1 MSLTGKDVAE
11 IARLLSESQFSSLD
25 LKLGSTKL
33 RIRRDGGGGSRGR
46 WVADED
52 ESSDETQ
59 PQGEAGVEP
68 PPSPPPS
75 GSAEP
80 ASEAG
85 AGPGAGEVDVPA
97 PLLGNYYA
105 APRPGEDPFVEVGD
119 RVEPD
124 TIIAIIEVMK
134 LMNSVRAGVSGTVTA
149 VLPENG
155 SAIEKGQAII
165 RVKVD

>member
-1 MSLTGKDVAE
+1 MTLTGKDVAE
-11 IARLLSESQFSSLD
+11 IARLLGESQFSSLD
-25 LKLGSTKL
+25 VQMEGFRL
-33 RIRRDGGGGSRGR
+33 RIRRDGGTGGGR
-46 WVADED
+46 WVTDEVED
-52 ESSDETQ
+52 EAGDE
-59 PQGEAGVEP
+59 PEPEGEAGVEP

-75 GSAEP
+75 GTAQAHGEP
-80 ASEAG
+80 SE
-85 AGPGAGEVDVPA
+85 GEVDVPA

-124 TIIAIIEVMK
+124 TVIAIIEVMK

-155 SAIEKGQAII
+155 AAIEKGQAII

>member
-11 IARLLSESQFSSLD
+11 IARMLGESQFSSLD
-25 LKLGSTKL
+25 VKLGDFRL
-33 RIRRDGGGGSRGR
+33 RIRRDGARSGGGR
-46 WVADED
+46 WMADDAGDD
-52 ESSDETQ
+52 EET
-59 PQGEAGVEP
+59 PDSKGAAGVEP
-68 PPSPPPS
+68 PPSPPPA
-75 GSAEP
+75 GSAKP
-80 ASEAG
+80 ASG
-85 AGPGAGEVDVPA
+85 AGAGEVDVPA

-124 TIIAIIEVMK
+124 TVIAIIEVMK

-155 SAIEKGQAII
+155 SAIEKGQPII
-165 RVKVD
+165 RVRVD

>member
-11 IARLLSESQFSSLD
+11 IARLLSESQFNSLD

-46 WVADED
+46 WGADE
-52 ESSDETQ
+52 EVTEDETPQ

-80 ASEAG
+80 LSEAS
-85 AGPGAGEVDVPA
+85 AGEVDVPA
-97 PLLGNYYA
+97 PLLGNYYS
-105 APRPGEDPFVEVGD
+105 APRPGEDPFVQVGD

>member
-85 AGPGAGEVDVPA
+85 DGEVDVPA

>member
-11 IARLLSESQFSSLD
+11 IARLLGESQFSSLD
-25 LKLGSTKL
+25 LKMGDFKL
-33 RIRRDGGGGSRGR
+33 RIRRDRGGGR

-52 ESSDETQ
+52 DE
-59 PQGEAGVEP
+59 PEAET
-68 PPSPPPS
+68 SPVAAAPAP
-75 GSAEP
+75 AAAPEAAP
-80 ASEAG
+80 ASA
-85 AGPGAGEVDVPA
+85 AGAGEVDVPA

-105 APRPGEDPFVEVGD
+105 APRPGEDPFVAVGD

-124 TIIAIIEVMK
+124 TVIAIIEVMK

-155 SAIEKGQAII
+155 SAIEKGQPII

>member
-1 MSLTGKDVAE
+1 MSLTGKDVVE
-11 IARLLSESQFSSLD
+11 IARLLGESHYNSLD
-25 LKLGSTKL
+25 VKIGDFKL
-33 RIRRDGGGGSRGR
+33 RIRRDGGGSGGR
-46 WVADED
+46 WVTDDERVGD
-52 ESSDETQ
+52 SDAPE
-59 PQGEAGVEP
+59 PQGNAGVEP

-75 GSAEP
+75 GSAQAP
-80 ASEAG
+80 AEANE
-85 AGPGAGEVDVPA
+85 GEVDVPA

-105 APRPGEDPFVEVGD
+105 APRPGEDPFVQVGD

-124 TIIAIIEVMK
+124 TVIAIIEVMK

-149 VLPENG
+149 VLCENG